1 MLAKRYSV
9 NTPSWILLASMVVL
23 SALSAFLRTFHS
35 VPAPTFLYIVQPITA
50 LALGIL
56 AWYLSYGIKD
66 RVRGRGDKAFLVGS
80 VLAVWFVLYFL
91 SGLIT
96 TYVHNSLFAGAK
108 SILINVWAFGVV
120 ALAIEYSRH
129 RLMLIVGRRN
139 IVWFGVIV
147 ALVLAAQQVNFS
159 LLATT
164 HGTVDIIKLAFSD
177 MVPAVAAS
185 FLLTYLAIVGS
196 LPAQLVYHMG
206 LVACL
211 ILPPILP
218 KYDWYLQGI
227 SLVLLAFSVFMAL
240 YRTRRDRADTAAPP
254 PRRSRP
260 QLALDMMSVLS
271 LLFLALFMTGFFTY
285 KPAAIASNSMKPV
298 FSRGSIVIVQK
309 IHSPLDVKVGDI
321 VQYTRQDKKITHR
334 VIAIDAAAD
343 GSGKRVF
350 TTKGDNNPTDDP
362 LVAASQING
371 IVRSQIPFIGYPTVW
386 LTGLSPK

>member
-1 MLAKRYSV
+1 
-9 NTPSWILLASMVVL
+9 
-23 SALSAFLRTFHS
+23 
-35 VPAPTFLYIVQPITA
+35 
-50 LALGIL
+50 
-56 AWYLSYGIKD
+56 
-66 RVRGRGDKAFLVGS
+66 VGS

-240 YRTRRDRADTAAPP
+240 DRTRQDRVDTAAPP

-350 TTKGDNNPTDDP
+350 TTKGDNNPSDDP